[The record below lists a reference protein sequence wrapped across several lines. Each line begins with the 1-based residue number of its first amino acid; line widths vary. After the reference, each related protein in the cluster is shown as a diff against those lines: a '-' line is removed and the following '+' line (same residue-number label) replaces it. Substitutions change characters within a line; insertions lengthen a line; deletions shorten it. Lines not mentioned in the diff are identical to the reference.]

1 MKVDKRKVLSNLKKD
16 LKAAEIIK
24 KQWDGQ
30 RDEWVRESR
39 GEPYGNEVDGKSK
52 IVSKDIRKQLEWLIP
67 SITDPFLSSNDVIKC
82 NPG

>member
-1 MKVDKRKVLSNLKKD
+1 MKVDKRKVLSELKKD

-39 GEPYGNEVDGKSK
+39 GEPYGNEVEGD
-52 IVSKDIRKQLEWLIP
+52 
-67 SITDPFLSSNDVIKC
+67 LSC
-82 NPG
+82 